1 MKRFIEFLAAAQIV
15 PRVIALSLAFTAI
28 VLTIMI
34 VRSILPVE
42 GVAELSAL
50 SGLIVA
56 FLSTSTALVGM
67 LSRADSKQNGKD

>member
-1 MKRFIEFLAAAQIV
+1 MSKLAKHLSELQVV
-15 PRVIALSLAFTAI
+15 PRILALSLAFTAI